1 MERVLLDSVAREPDS
16 EVIEGP
22 DWMQVRTPSSLRPN
36 HNKVI
41 VARLPSREA
50 DDAVAAVAAEHAS
63 RGASHSW
70 FVGPSSAPA
79 DLGKR
84 LVDHGYSLMGP
95 SLGMAREIGDE
106 DLSMHIPGM
115 TLRQV
120 RTEVDIQDF
129 ASASATA
136 WERGPQFR
144 DTIADITRKA
154 LAKRAPTRSW
164 IASLG
169 GEIVATTHLRFL
181 PDCGYLQ
188 GCAVVPA
195 RRREG
200 IYRALVN
207 HRLAVLRDAGLR
219 VAVIFAA
226 ANTSGQGCK
235 ALGFSTICEGE
246 FYEKTV

>member
-1 MERVLLDSVAREPDS
+1 MSTDH
-16 EVIEGP
+16 
-22 DWMQVRTPSSLRPN
+22 T
-36 HNKVI
+36 
-41 VARLPSREA
+41 SRN
-50 DDAVAAVAAEHAS
+50 AA
-63 RGASHSW
+63 HSW

-84 LVDHGYSLMGP
+84 LVDHGYALVGP
-95 SLGMAREIGDE
+95 TLGMAREIGDD
-106 DLSMHIPGM
+106 DLSMDIPGL
-115 TLRQV
+115 TVREV

-136 WERGPQFR
+136 WERGGQFR

-154 LAKRAPTRSW
+154 LAKGAPTRSW

-169 GEIVATTHLRFL
+169 GEVVATSHLRFL

-188 GCAVVPA
+188 GCAVIPP

-207 HRLAVLRDAGLR
+207 HRLAVLREAGLR

-246 FYEKTV
+246 FYEKPAV